1 MFTKLQRKLTPY
13 FFITPTV
20 LIMLVLM
27 VTPILMVINYSF
39 FNNVIMNKDPKSVGF
54 HNFIKILTDKNF
66 QNAFKNSL
74 YFTFFSVFFHL
85 LIGMIFALLLNSNK
99 IHPLLR
105 SFFRVIYILPWV
117 FTSAIVAV
125 LWRLLLDPS
134 GIINFILQSL
144 NIINHRVEWL
154 SNRHTAL
161 NAVTFINIWSG
172 YSFYMISL
180 LAGMQGIS
188 KDLFEAAIVDGA
200 NTRQQF
206 LFITIPQLKPIIVSM
221 ALLDFIWTMQ
231 VFNLVWMTTGGGP
244 IRATEMLSTYTYKL
258 AFSKFEFS
266 LASASA
272 VFILIFSMIV
282 ISVYIKH
289 QQARE

>member
-1 MFTKLQRKLTPY
+1 MFTKLHRKLTPY
-13 FFITPTV
+13 FFITPTI

-39 FNNVIMNKDPKSVGF
+39 FNNVIMNKDPKVVGF
-54 HNFIKILTDKNF
+54 QNFIEILTDKNF
-66 QNAFKNSL
+66 HNAFKNSL

-188 KDLFEAAIVDGA
+188 KDLFEAATVDGA

-282 ISVYIKH
+282 IFIYIKH